1 MVKPICGDCTSF
13 SSNIIPPFWQ
23 WKNI

>member
-1 MVKPICGDCTSF
+1 LVKPVCGDCTTF
-13 SSNIIPPFWQ
+13 SSNVIPPFWQ